1 MASLCLMTKISSVD
15 LHRVVVAPDP
25 PRSLSSLARFW
36 QELCRAGCSTFCVA
50 PGSRSSPLAAAAAA
64 QPRARLVPCIDE
76 RSLAFWAL
84 GHGAAAAL
92 TNLHVLVTWGSGM
105 HIWPV
110 DLSYALVP
118 CNGKLSLIGRWAGEA
133 LGSLRLL

>member
-1 MASLCLMTKISSVD
+1 MAGSAPVLHAGPLEQACLEVMHSLC
-15 LHRVVVAPDP
+15 VVATLLLLLHLVYGLKCV
-25 PRSLSSLARFW
+25 SW

-84 GHGAAAAL
+84 GHGAA
-92 TNLHVLVTWGSGM
+92 
-105 HIWPV
+105 
-110 DLSYALVP
+110 
-118 CNGKLSLIGRWAGEA
+118 LIPDP
-133 LGSLRLL
+133 